1 MADPAAEPLIG
12 PSPHL
17 SAYYDSLESRI
28 GYRLMLGGA
37 RHFGY
42 YTEPSWSPIPN
53 PFPIGRSLW
62 AMEQKLFEALKL
74 PTGSRVL
81 DAGCGAG
88 YVAVNMAKRGLQIL
102 AIDYTPHHVVKT
114 QRNIARNH
122 MEHQITVQRG
132 DYHHLGWIP
141 SESLDGVYTM
151 ETLVHATDPEAALAN
166 FYRIIKPGG
175 RIAIHEYENV
185 LQDAGTDRRHKS
197 DWALINQV
205 SHMPT
210 NARAR
215 PHFWKDLLEDAGFVD
230 VEVRDYSQ
238 NIKPMVF
245 LFFCLGIIPYFFVRL
260 FGLEKYFINTV
271 SGVRS
276 WTGRKYLRYVSV
288 SATKPGGPIETDK
301 SK

>member
-1 MADPAAEPLIG
+1 
-12 PSPHL
+12 
-17 SAYYDSLESRI
+17 
-28 GYRLMLGGA
+28 
-37 RHFGY
+37 
-42 YTEPSWSPIPN
+42 
-53 PFPIGRSLW
+53 
-62 AMEQKLFEALKL
+62 MEHKLYEALKL

-88 YVAVNMAKRGLQIL
+88 YVAVNMVKRGLNIL
-102 AIDYTPHHVVKT
+102 AVDYMPHHVVKT

-122 MEHQITVQRG
+122 MEHHITVKRG
-132 DYHHLGWIP
+132 DYQHLEWIP

-151 ETLVHATDPEAALAN
+151 ETLVHATNPEAALAG

-175 RIAIHEYENV
+175 RIAIHEYENI
-185 LQDAGTDRRHKS
+185 LQDAATDQRHKS

-215 PHFWKDLLEDAGFVD
+215 PQFWKDLMEDAGFVN
-230 VEVRDYSQ
+230 VEVRDYSE

-245 LFFCLGIIPYFFVRL
+245 LFFCLGILPYFFVKL

-271 SGVRS
+271 TGVRA

-288 SATKPGGPIETDK
+288 SATKPGGPIEADK